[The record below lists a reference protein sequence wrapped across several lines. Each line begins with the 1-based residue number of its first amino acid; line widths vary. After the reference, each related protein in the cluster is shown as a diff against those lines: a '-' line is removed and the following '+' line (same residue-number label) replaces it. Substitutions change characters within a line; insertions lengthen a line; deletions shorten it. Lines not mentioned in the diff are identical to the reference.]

1 MGIDDL
7 QIRIAVVE
15 LMGYREWTEELGSD
29 REWMIQGIQAKLYGA
44 AQQRA
49 SKLGGFVIPIRYDYM
64 IVLASN
70 LNKRAHKQILD
81 TIKRHSP
88 VKPRMASACSETP
101 LAAEEA
107 ASNLLSKAGE
117 GELYFDE
124 CEGREV
130 AVVGHIDVDDI
141 TGLTRALGAYKSYMK
156 VVEILAYL
164 QGYISKWG
172 GMTQYLGGDN
182 VLAILPPPNF
192 HDIVEKLRDVKG
204 LKIKTGVG
212 VAPTFRAAL
221 MLAAEALHDIRV
233 NNSRFRVAVRVGN
246 PLV

>member
-7 QIRIAVVE
+7 QVRIAVVE
-15 LMGYREWTEELGSD
+15 LVGYREWTEELGSD
-29 REWMIQGIQAKLYGA
+29 REWRIQGIQAKVYGA
-44 AQQRA
+44 AQETA

-70 LNKRAHKQILD
+70 LDKRAHRRILGS
-81 TIKRHSP
+81 IKRYSP

-107 ASNLLSKAGE
+107 ASNLLASLDGNDLHYDKC
-117 GELYFDE
+117 D
-124 CEGREV
+124 GREV

-141 TGLTRALGAYKSYMK
+141 TSLTRALGAYKSYMK
-156 VVEILAYL
+156 VVEVLAFL
-164 QGYISKWG
+164 QGYVSKWG
-172 GMTQYLGGDN
+172 GITQYLGGDN

-192 HDIVEKLRDVKG
+192 HDIVEHLRDVKG

-212 VAPTFRAAL
+212 VAPTFREAL
-221 MLAAEALHDIRV
+221 TLAAEALHDIRT
-233 NNSRFRVAVRVGN
+233 NNSRFRVAVRIGS
-246 PLV
+246 PG